1 LLPALMFLLVSCGQK
16 TPDTNK
22 NSAAADHQNDESMF
36 TPLENNVKLMNVDP
50 GHFHASLVQKIMYED
65 VDPRVY
71 VYAPDGPEVEN
82 YQNRI
87 ADYNSR
93 AEDPT
98 AWEQQVYT
106 GTDFFEKMLAE
117 KPGNVMVVSGNNAK
131 KTEYILQ
138 AVQAGI
144 HVLADKPMVISHEEY
159 PMLVEAFATA
169 RDKGVLLYDI
179 MTERYEVTTM
189 VQKELSQIPEIFGE
203 LQTGS
208 PDDPAI
214 TKESVHH
221 FSKIVSGKPLI
232 RPAWFFDVSQQG
244 EGIVDVTTH
253 LVDLIQWE
261 AFPEVTLKT
270 SDVEILSATRWT
282 TDLSPAMFKKVTGLS
297 SYPDYLSKDVEGEL
311 LKVYANGEINYKLK
325 GVHAKVS
332 VIWNYEAPAGTG
344 DTHYSI
350 MRGTKCDL
358 VIRQG
363 EAEGYKPTLYLEFH
377 EDLDNIEYQNLTKLF
392 YRDLSA
398 IFPGI
403 SFAADEAQKKVW
415 TVNIPDRFKVGHEAH
430 FGQVTEKYLG
440 YLKSGKLPEWE
451 VPNMIVKY
459 YTTTEGM
466 KKAME

>member
-1 LLPALMFLLVSCGQK
+1 MF
-16 TPDTNK
+16 
-22 NSAAADHQNDESMF
+22 E
-36 TPLENNVKLMNVDP
+36 
-50 GHFHASLVQKIMYED
+50 
-65 VDPRVY
+65 
-71 VYAPDGPEVEN
+71 
-82 YQNRI
+82 
-87 ADYNSR
+87 
-93 AEDPT
+93 
-98 AWEQQVYT
+98 
-106 GTDFFEKMLAE
+106 
-117 KPGNVMVVSGNNAK
+117 
-131 KTEYILQ
+131 
-138 AVQAGI
+138 
-144 HVLADKPMVISHEEY
+144 
-159 PMLVEAFATA
+159 
-169 RDKGVLLYDI
+169 
-179 MTERYEVTTM
+179 
-189 VQKELSQIPEIFGE
+189 
-203 LQTGS
+203 
-208 PDDPAI
+208 
-214 TKESVHH
+214 
-221 FSKIVSGKPLI
+221 
-232 RPAWFFDVSQQG
+232 
-244 EGIVDVTTH
+244 
-253 LVDLIQWE
+253 
-261 AFPEVTLKT
+261 
-270 SDVEILSATRWT
+270 
-282 TDLSPAMFKKVTGLS
+282 KVTGLS

-459 YTTTEGM
+459 FTTTEGM